1 MVSHGIELAIIE
13 SDAKIF
19 VDALINPSLA
29 IPWRILVL
37 TQDTIRLN
45 SLGLEENDTKP
56 S

>member
-29 IPWRILVL
+29 NTMENLSSNSRYYKAKLL
-37 TQDTIRLN
+37 RLRR
-45 SLGLEENDTKP
+45 K
-56 S
+56 